1 MGSILIVTEIQGGQI
16 REASY
21 ELAAIANAVGSASG
35 RDVHS
40 LVLGGSAEALA
51 DEFSKKGGGTVTLF
65 AFDAGQ
71 ALSEHTAPFD
81 ALVQVVDGVT
91 EVTIGGQPVLLRAGE
106 AVLMPADIP
115 HAVTA
120 VERFKML
127 LVMVKN

>member
-1 MGSILIVTEIQGGQI
+1 MDEKSRPDTGQTLP
-16 REASY
+16 AATAV
-21 ELAAIANAVGSASG
+21 ELAAEVAYQAGAIVS
-35 RDVHS
+35 RT
-40 LVLGGSAEALA
+40 LI
-51 DEFSKKGGGTVTLF
+51 KKGGGTVTLF